1 MSVFSRLLAIL
12 VVPLMNVGLNGVL
25 TAGVIIGNLSGD
37 NGSSE
42 SFNQTSSMSIG
53 VTIAASDVTL
63 TGVTLRMQAT
73 NSSEVVKLAIYND
86 LHGDP
91 GSSTVADLGTQ
102 AVSSGSFS
110 DYLFTPVSPSVLLAN
125 TTYWLTVSKS
135 IANNDQLTLSAN
147 SMASIP
153 TGDHANY
160 FGLRFYDGVSVRDLG
175 PSPVPSFQM
184 DGVISGV
191 AVSEPAHLPLIIL
204 VVGVMFLLRR
214 ATRSEAWCET
224 KPVV

>member
-1 MSVFSRLLAIL
+1 MPVISRLLTIL
-12 VVPLMNVGLNGVL
+12 VVALLNIGVNGVL
-25 TAGVIIGNLSGD
+25 PAGVIIGNLSGD
-37 NGSSE
+37 DGSSE

-53 VTIAASDVTL
+53 VTIAALDVTL

-73 NSSEVVKLAIYND
+73 SSNEVVKLAIYND
-86 LHGDP
+86 LLGDP

-102 AVSSGSFS
+102 AVSSGAFS
-110 DYLFTPVSPSVLLAN
+110 DYLFTPVSPTVLVAN

-135 IANNDQLTLSAN
+135 IANNDQLTLSVN
-147 SMASIP
+147 SMVSIP

-175 PSPVPSFQM
+175 TSPVPSFQM
-184 DGVISGV
+184 DGDVSGV
-191 AVSEPAHLPLIIL
+191 AVSEPAYLPLMIL
-204 VVGVMFLLRR
+204 VVGVTFLLRR

>member
-1 MSVFSRLLAIL
+1 MPVFSRLLAIL

-102 AVSSGSFS
+102 AVSSGSFLGLS
-110 DYLFTPVSPSVLLAN
+110 LHPCFCRPMLLAN
-125 TTYWLTVSKS
+125 TTYWLTS
-135 IANNDQLTLSAN
+135 Q
-147 SMASIP
+147 
-153 TGDHANY
+153 
-160 FGLRFYDGVSVRDLG
+160 
-175 PSPVPSFQM
+175 
-184 DGVISGV
+184 
-191 AVSEPAHLPLIIL
+191 
-204 VVGVMFLLRR
+204 
-214 ATRSEAWCET
+214 
-224 KPVV
+224 